1 MANLCHTSQMGIQP
15 EIKIT
20 LCYIPV
26 QMTSAENIDMQSKL
40 KLDDIIRCKKK
51 RRYFV
56 KHFPENLTT
65 CQQDVFATGL
75 WQACQQVVTML
86 QVATRLS
93 LTTC

>member
-1 MANLCHTSQMGIQP
+1 MRAGTR
-15 EIKIT
+15 
-20 LCYIPV
+20 
-26 QMTSAENIDMQSKL
+26 NIIL
-40 KLDDIIRCKKK
+40 IFIGLIATTCTRN
-51 RRYFV
+51 
-56 KHFPENLTT
+56 NLTT